1 MHVCTQILL
10 LYIYRV
16 IYDVFAETM
25 KPPKTQIPKDKLDHS
40 TAYKHTHSGVL
51 DTTEEQ

>member
-1 MHVCTQILL
+1 MHVLYVCTQILL

-40 TAYKHTHSGVL
+40 VTLLRTNTPTL
-51 DTTEEQ
+51 EF